1 MTFKLI
7 TKLYNGDAISVKNH
21 RMLLHCI
28 YKCANCQLD
37 KFIIIMALSCNSLT
51 DNTCRIEHNIR

>member
-7 TKLYNGDAISVKNH
+7 TKLYNGDANSVKNH
-21 RMLLHCI
+21 RMHLYCI

-37 KFIIIMALSCNSLT
+37 KFIIMALSCNSLT
-51 DNTCRIEHNIR
+51 DNTYRIEHNIR